1 MLTSHGIRVG
11 EAGAPVGNIR
21 GTVTLELAVLAP
33 LLVIVLFGCMEAGLL
48 GADML
53 TLNDLGRQAAR
64 IAAKGATPE
73 EIDATID
80 AAETRLDPLRL
91 GRSYEYA
98 PYNPETCTWGEW
110 RPLGSKGTFN
120 NATDRDRVRVCL
132 SYAHH
137 PVGGYLFGLLSDD
150 SEGDSVVLRSR
161 VVMRRE

>member
-1 MLTSHGIRVG
+1 MVTGRSTSGQGSAAVG
-11 EAGAPVGNIR
+11 SMR

-33 LLVIVLFGCMEAGLL
+33 LLIIVLFGCMEASLL

-53 TLNDLGRQAAR
+53 TLNDLGRQASR

-80 AAETRLDPLRL
+80 AAQTRLDTLRL

-98 PYNPETCTWGEW
+98 PYDPDTGTWGQW
-110 RPLGSKGTFN
+110 QPLGSIGPFN
-120 NATDRDRVRVCL
+120 TASDRDRVRVSL

-137 PVGGYLFGLLSDD
+137 PVGGRLFDLLLEG
-150 SEGDSVVLRSR
+150 SEDDSVVLRSNMI
-161 VVMRRE
+161 VRRE

>member
-1 MLTSHGIRVG
+1 MLTSHGIRMG
-11 EAGAPVGNIR
+11 ETSAPVGNMR

-33 LLVIVLFGCMEAGLL
+33 LLVIVLFGCMEASLL

-53 TLNDLGRQAAR
+53 TLNDLGRQAGR

-73 EIDATID
+73 QIDATID
-80 AAETRLDPLRL
+80 AAQTRLDPLRI

-98 PYNPETCTWGEW
+98 LYDPDTQSWGEW
-110 RPLGSKGTFN
+110 QPLDSNGTFN
-120 NATDRDRVRVCL
+120 TATDRDRVRVCL

-137 PVGGYLFGLLSDD
+137 PVGGRLFGLVGDD
-150 SEGDSVVLRSR
+150 SEDDSVVVHSR